1 MLDINKYI
9 KEEENKMNDRHDIA
23 VIINSQTPLISI
35 KTREEK
41 RALELLKSI
50 RASVDRGFYQWKIT
64 EGLTS
69 LMFAIEADAESIE
82 PAEVLLNIKKQNL
95 PGVFILIDFQHHLK
109 DPVHVRLIK
118 DIVYQFESIAKTL
131 IFLGVD
137 CKLPDELRSVTANFE
152 LTLPSTEEI
161 EKIVKQEAK
170 KWANKNGKKVKSNRK
185 NLAALIK
192 NLNGL
197 SRSEVKRLARGAIY
211 DDGAINESDLP
222 DVMQAKYQLLN
233 QDGILHFEY
242 ETEKFSAVG
251 GFANLKK
258 WLEQR
263 RNAFNDSQQHDR
275 PKGVLLLGV
284 QGCGKSLAAKSVAG
298 VWGLPLLRLDFAAL
312 YNKYHGESEKNLR
325 QSLKAAETM
334 APCVLWID
342 EMEKG
347 FSSSDSDGGTS
358 KRLLG
363 TFLTW
368 LAENKKHVF
377 LVATANDI
385 QSLPPELIRK
395 GRMDEIFFVDLPD
408 AKTRE
413 NIFSIHLRKRD
424 LEITDFN
431 LKELAQVSQ
440 GFSGAEIEQALVS
453 ALYAMAAATLK
464 TTDIVKAIN
473 NTKPLSIVMDKQIS
487 ALRAWAQ
494 SRTVP
499 AN

>member
-1 MLDINKYI
+1 
-9 KEEENKMNDRHDIA
+9 MNDRHDIA
-23 VIINSQTPLISI
+23 VIINSHIPLISI

-41 RALELLKSI
+41 RAIELLKAI
-50 RASVDRGFYQWKIT
+50 RGSVNRGFYQWKIT

-69 LMFAIEADAESIE
+69 LMFAIETGADSVE
-82 PAEVLLNIKKQNL
+82 PVEVLLNIKKQNL
-95 PGVFILIDFQHHLK
+95 PGVYILIDFHHHLN
-109 DPVHVRLIK
+109 DPVHIRLIK

-131 IFLGVD
+131 IFLGAD

-152 LTLPSTEEI
+152 LKLPSAEDI

-170 KWANKNGKKVKSNRK
+170 KWANKNGEKVKSNRK

-197 SRSEVKRLARGAIY
+197 SRSEVKRLARGAIC
-211 DDGAINESDLP
+211 DDGAIDESDLP
-222 DVMQAKYQLLN
+222 KVMQAKYQLLN

-242 ETEKFSAVG
+242 ETEKFSDVG

-263 RNAFNDSQQHDR
+263 RNAFNSPQQHDR

-284 QGCGKSLAAKSVAG
+284 QGCGKSLAAKSIAG
-298 VWGLPLLRLDFAAL
+298 IWGLPLLRLDFAAL

-325 QSLKAAETM
+325 ESLKSAEIM

-424 LEITDFN
+424 IEIAGFN
-431 LKELAQVSQ
+431 FKELVQASE
-440 GFSGAEIEQALVS
+440 GFSGAEIEQVIVS
-453 ALYAMAAATLK
+453 ALYAIETEKLE
-464 TTDIVKAIN
+464 TTDIINAIK

>member
-1 MLDINKYI
+1 
-9 KEEENKMNDRHDIA
+9 MNDRHDIE
-23 VIINSQTPLISI
+23 VIINSHTPLISI
-35 KTREEK
+35 QTREEK
-41 RALELLKSI
+41 RAIELLKAVRS
-50 RASVDRGFYQWKIT
+50 SVDRSIYQWKIT

-69 LMFAIEADAESIE
+69 LMFAIETDADSVE

-95 PGVFILIDFQHHLK
+95 PGIYVLIDFQHHLK
-109 DPVHVRLIK
+109 DPVHIRLIK
-118 DIVYQFESIAKTL
+118 DIVYQFDAIAKTL
-131 IFLGVD
+131 IFLGAD

-152 LTLPSTEEI
+152 LKLPSAEEI

-170 KWANKNGKKVKSNRK
+170 VWANKNGEKVKSNRK
-185 NLAALIK
+185 NLHALIK

-197 SRSEVKRLARGAIY
+197 SRTEVKRLARGAIY

-222 DVMQAKYQLLN
+222 NVMQAKYQLLN
-233 QDGILHFEY
+233 QNGILHFEY
-242 ETEKFSAVG
+242 ETEKFSDVG
-251 GFANLKK
+251 GFTNLKK

-325 QSLKAAETM
+325 ESLSAAEIM
-334 APCVLWID
+334 APCILWID

-368 LAENKKHVF
+368 LAENTKHVF

-385 QSLPPELIRK
+385 QSLPPELVRK

-408 AKTRE
+408 VKTRE

-424 LEITDFN
+424 LEIADFD
-431 LKELAQVSQ
+431 LKELAEKSE
-440 GFSGAEIEQALVS
+440 GFSGAEIEQVIVS
-453 ALYAMAAATLK
+453 ALYAIETETLN
-464 TTDIVKAIN
+464 TADIIKAIN
-473 NTKPLSIVMDKQIS
+473 ITKPLSIVMDKQIS

>member
-1 MLDINKYI
+1 
-9 KEEENKMNDRHDIA
+9 MNDRHDIA
-23 VIINSQTPLISI
+23 VIINSHIPLISI

-41 RALELLKSI
+41 RAIDLLKAI
-50 RASVDRGFYQWKIT
+50 RGSVDRGFYQWKIT

-69 LMFAIEADAESIE
+69 LMFAIETAADSVE

-95 PGVFILIDFQHHLK
+95 PGVYILIDFHHHLN
-109 DPVHVRLIK
+109 DPIHLRLIK

-131 IFLGVD
+131 IFLGAE
-137 CKLPDELRSVTANFE
+137 CKLPDELRGVTANFE
-152 LTLPSTEEI
+152 LKLPSVEEI

-170 KWANKNGKKVKSNRK
+170 KWANKNGEKVKSNRK

-197 SRSEVKRLARGAIY
+197 SRSEVKRLARGAIC
-211 DDGAINESDLP
+211 DDGVINESDLP
-222 DVMQAKYQLLN
+222 KVMQAKYKLLN

-242 ETEKFSAVG
+242 ETEKFSDVG

-263 RNAFNDSQQHDR
+263 RNAFNSTQQYDR

-284 QGCGKSLAAKSVAG
+284 QGCGKSLAAKSIAG
-298 VWGLPLLRLDFAAL
+298 IWGLPLLRLDFAAL

-325 QSLKAAETM
+325 ESLKAAETM

-413 NIFSIHLRKRD
+413 NIFSIHLRKRE
-424 LEITDFN
+424 LEISGFN
-431 LKELAQVSQ
+431 YKELVQASE
-440 GFSGAEIEQALVS
+440 GFSGAEIEQVIVS
-453 ALYAMAAATLK
+453 ALYATETETLE
-464 TTDIVKAIN
+464 TTDIIKAIK
-473 NTKPLSIVMDKQIS
+473 NTKPLSIVMDKQIA